1 MGVPLYVTLPF
12 FCCFQNSLS
21 LIFAITIMI
30 PLMSPPRGTCPNLI
44 AFPPFLNS
52 SMWIFVY
59 SLGCQRVFLPVSSWF
74 SKKFAP
80 HVDVFFNMFMRGS
93 KLSIILLCN
102 LVALPQKVTALREKH
117 TVKTK
122 PKKKKNHRFPFL
134 QSIKHLWIFQ
144 PLR

>member
-21 LIFAITIMI
+21 LIFCHYNYDTSNITSQGH
-30 PLMSPPRGTCPNLI
+30 MSQPDC
-44 AFPPFLNS
+44 FS
-52 SMWIFVY
+52 S
-59 SLGCQRVFLPVSSWF
+59 LPEQL
-74 SKKFAP
+74 
-80 HVDVFFNMFMRGS
+80 HVDLCLQPWLSKSLPASLQLVFKEICSTCRCIFYMFMGGS

-122 PKKKKNHRFPFL
+122 PKKKNHRFPFL